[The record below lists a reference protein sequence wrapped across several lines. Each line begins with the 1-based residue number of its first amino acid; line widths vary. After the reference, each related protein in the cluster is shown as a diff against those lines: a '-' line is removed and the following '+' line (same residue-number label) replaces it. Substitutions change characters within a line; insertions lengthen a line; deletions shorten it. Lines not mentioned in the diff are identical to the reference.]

1 MSYFWQLIFAMS
13 SISPQIEKSWLNV
26 LQDEFQKPYFADL
39 KQFLLD
45 EINTKKVIC
54 PPPKQMFSAFEACP
68 FEKVKVVI
76 IGQDPYHGP
85 RQAHGLCFS
94 VNKEI
99 PIPPSLKNIYKELHA
114 DMGCDIPNHGN
125 LEKWAKQGVLLLNAV
140 LSVRSGAAAS
150 HAKKGWEQFTDR
162 VITEISEKKEGV
174 VFLLWGRYAQQ
185 KGAMIDK
192 EKHFVL
198 EAAHPSPLS
207 AHNGFFGCKHF
218 SMTNE
223 ILKSQG
229 KKKIDWQID

>member
-85 RQAHGLCFS
+85 NARRTDS
-94 VNKEI
+94 VF
-99 PIPPSLKNIYKELHA
+99 
-114 DMGCDIPNHGN
+114 
-125 LEKWAKQGVLLLNAV
+125 
-140 LSVRSGAAAS
+140 R
-150 HAKKGWEQFTDR
+150 
-162 VITEISEKKEGV
+162 
-174 VFLLWGRYAQQ
+174 
-185 KGAMIDK
+185 
-192 EKHFVL
+192 
-198 EAAHPSPLS
+198 
-207 AHNGFFGCKHF
+207 
-218 SMTNE
+218 
-223 ILKSQG
+223 
-229 KKKIDWQID
+229 